1 MPIISLPNA
10 YLKRLCGTDK
20 ETILSLLPKI
30 GSDIERIEEDHID
43 TEFFPDRPDLY
54 STEGVARAIR
64 GYLGIETG
72 EEIYTI
78 TDSGI
83 TFTLDENIKTIRPY
97 FGTAIIRDL
106 NFDNDAILS
115 LMGLQEALHWVLG
128 RGRKKVS
135 IGVHNLDVVTPPF
148 FYHAV
153 SPDTSFVPLEMEK
166 ELTMREILELHPKGR
181 DYAHIVSHLNLFP
194 IITDVHDQVLSF
206 PPIINGELTK
216 VTEDTK
222 NLLLDVTG
230 TDERAVALSLN
241 ILCASLIRAGGKCE
255 SVRADGVLLPDLT
268 PSVRSVSVAE
278 CNALLGIS
286 LKPDEMITILKK
298 MRFGAE
304 LDPAQ
309 EDHVLV
315 RVPCYRADIMHDW
328 DIFEDVGIGYGYENI
343 PTFLPP
349 VATIGTEH
357 PIMTT
362 LSRVRMACTGLGY
375 IEVMPFTLTNT
386 KLLFDAMHRPHHP
399 GTLSILHPIREEQSV
414 FRTDILPSLL
424 DLLRMNKRRELPQ
437 RLFCVGDVVIHEETL
452 QKVALVSTHPGAD
465 FSESYAIAA
474 SLCHELG
481 IEYMVQKGTDPA
493 YIKGRSADIM
503 HTRTQA
509 VIGQFGEIH
518 PDVLR
523 EFDIDQP
530 VAAIE
535 FMASGVLYPRE
546 ERL

>member
-1 MPIISLPNA
+1 MPIISLSNT
-10 YLKRLCGTDK
+10 YLERLCGTDK
-20 ETILSLLPKI
+20 KAILSVLPKI
-30 GSDIERIEEDHID
+30 GSDIERIEDNHID
-43 TEFFPDRPDLY
+43 TEFFPNRPDLY

-64 GYLGIETG
+64 GYLGTETG

-83 TFTLDENIKTIRPY
+83 TFSLDENIRTIRPY
-97 FGTAIIRDL
+97 FGTAVIRDI

-135 IGVHNLDVVTPPF
+135 IGVHNFDSVTPPF

-153 SPDTSFVPLEMEK
+153 SPDTSFVPLDMDEEI
-166 ELTMREILELHPKGR
+166 TMREILEIHPKGR
-181 DYAHIVSHLNLFP
+181 DYAHIVSHLEKFP
-194 IITDVHDQVLSF
+194 IITDAHDQVLSF

-216 VTEDTK
+216 VTEETK

-230 TDERAVALSLN
+230 TDQRAVILALN
-241 ILCASLIRAGGKCE
+241 ILCTSLISAGGRCE
-255 SVRADGVLLPDLT
+255 GVRVDDVFMPDLS

-278 CNALLGIS
+278 CNALLGLS
-286 LKPDEMITILKK
+286 LTPKDMVVALEK

-304 LDPAQ
+304 HNP
-309 EDHVLV
+309 ECEERVLV

-328 DIFEDVGIGYGYENI
+328 DIFEDVGIGYGLDTI
-343 PTFLPP
+343 PASLPH
-349 VATIGTEH
+349 VATIGVEH
-357 PIMTT
+357 PIMRA
-362 LSRVRMACTGLGY
+362 LSRVRMACAGLGY

-386 KLLFDAMHRPHHP
+386 RILFDAMQRPHHP

-424 DLLRMNKRRELPQ
+424 DLFRINKRRELPQ
-437 RLFCVGDVVIHEETL
+437 RLFSTGDVVIHEVTL
-452 QKVALVSTHPGAD
+452 QKVSLASTHPGAD
-465 FSESYAIAA
+465 FSEMYAVIA

-481 IEYMVQKGTDPA
+481 IAYTVQEGSDPA
-493 YIKGRSADIM
+493 FIPGRAADIV
-503 HTRTQA
+503 HTDTGT

-523 EFDIDQP
+523 AFDIDQP
-530 VAAIE
+530 VAAVE
-535 FMASGVLYPRE
+535 LTLSGVLYPLE
-546 ERL
+546 EAL

>member
-1 MPIISLPNA
+1 MPIISLSNT
-10 YLKRLCGTDK
+10 YLKRLCGIDK
-20 ETILSLLPKI
+20 EAILSVLPKI
-30 GSDIERIEEDHID
+30 GSDIERIEEEHID

-72 EEIYTI
+72 EEIYTT

-83 TFTLDENIKTIRPY
+83 TFTLDENIKSIRPY
-97 FGTAIIRDL
+97 FGTAVIRDL

-135 IGVHNLDVVTPPF
+135 IGVHNLDVITPPF

-181 DYAHIVSHLNLFP
+181 DYAHIVSHLDLFP
-194 IITDVHDQVLSF
+194 IITDAHDQVLSF

-216 VTEDTK
+216 VTADTK

-230 TDERAVALSLN
+230 TDERAVTLSLN
-241 ILCASLIRAGGKCE
+241 ILCASLMSAGGRCE
-255 SVRADGVLLPDLT
+255 RVRVDDVLLPNLN
-268 PSVRSVSVAE
+268 PSVRSVSVDE
-278 CNALLGIS
+278 CNALLGLS
-286 LKPDEMITILKK
+286 LTPDEMITILEK

-304 LDPAQ
+304 LDPTQ
-309 EDHVLV
+309 VDHVLV

-328 DIFEDVGIGYGYENI
+328 DVFEDVGIGYGYENI
-343 PTFLPP
+343 PSSLPS
-349 VATIGTEH
+349 VATIGAEH
-357 PIMTT
+357 PIMSA

-386 KLLFDAMHRPHHP
+386 KLLFDAMRRPPHP
-399 GTLSILHPIREEQSV
+399 GVLSILHPIREEQSV

-424 DLLRMNKRRELPQ
+424 DLLRMNKHRELPQ
-437 RLFCVGDVVIHEETL
+437 RLFCVGDVVIHEQTL
-452 QKVALVSTHPGAD
+452 QKLALVSTHPGAD
-465 FSESYAIAA
+465 FSESYAVAT

-481 IEYMVQKGTDPA
+481 IEHIVQKGSDPA
-493 YIKGRSADIM
+493 YIEGRLADII
-503 HTRTQA
+503 HTKTQA

-530 VAAIE
+530 VAAFE
-535 FMASGVLYPRE
+535 VMVSQVLYPFP

>member
-1 MPIISLPNA
+1 MPIISLSDT
-10 YLKRLCGTDK
+10 YLERLCGTDK
-20 ETILSLLPKI
+20 ETILSVLPKI
-30 GSDIERIEEDHID
+30 GSDIERIEDGHID

-72 EEIYTI
+72 EEIYPTK
-78 TDSGI
+78 DSGM
-83 TFTLDENIKTIRPY
+83 TFSLDENIRVIRPY
-97 FGTAIIRDL
+97 FGTAIIRGM

-153 SPDTSFVPLEMEK
+153 SPDTSFVPLDMDK
-166 ELTMREILELHPKGR
+166 EITMREILEQHPKGK
-181 DYAHIVSHLNLFP
+181 DYAHIVSHLDLFP
-194 IITDVHDQVLSF
+194 IITDAHDQVLSF

-241 ILCASLIRAGGKCE
+241 ILCASLISAGGTCE
-255 SVRADGVLLPDLT
+255 SVRADGVLMPDLS
-268 PSVRSVSVAE
+268 PSIRSVSVDE
-278 CNALLGIS
+278 CNSLLGLS
-286 LKPDEMITILKK
+286 LRPEEMVSTLEK
-298 MRFGAE
+298 MRFGAG
-304 LDPAQ
+304 LDPA
-309 EDHVLV
+309 ESSRVLV
-315 RVPCYRADIMHDW
+315 SVPCYRADIMHDW

-343 PTFLPP
+343 PTSLPP
-349 VATIGTEH
+349 VATIGAEH
-357 PIMTT
+357 PIMTA

-386 KLLFDAMHRPHHP
+386 KLLFDAMKRPPHP

-424 DLLRMNKRRELPQ
+424 DLLRINKRRELPQ
-437 RLFCVGDVVIHEETL
+437 RLFCTGDVVICEKTL
-452 QKVALVSTHPGAD
+452 QKLALVSTHPGAD
-465 FSESYAIAA
+465 FSESYAVAA

-481 IEYMVQKGTDPA
+481 IKYAVQETSDPA
-493 YIKGRSADIM
+493 YIPGRAADIIDE
-503 HTRTQA
+503 RTNT

-535 FMASGVLYPRE
+535 FFLSGILYPRE
-546 ERL
+546 ETV

>member
-1 MPIISLPNA
+1 
-10 YLKRLCGTDK
+10 
-20 ETILSLLPKI
+20 
-30 GSDIERIEEDHID
+30 
-43 TEFFPDRPDLY
+43 
-54 STEGVARAIR
+54 
-64 GYLGIETG
+64 
-72 EEIYTI
+72 
-78 TDSGI
+78 
-83 TFTLDENIKTIRPY
+83 
-97 FGTAIIRDL
+97 
-106 NFDNDAILS
+106 
-115 LMGLQEALHWVLG
+115 MGLQEALHWVLG

-181 DYAHIVSHLNLFP
+181 DYAHIVSHLDLFP
-194 IITDVHDQVLSF
+194 IITDAHNQVLSF

-216 VTEDTK
+216 VTANTK

-230 TDERAVALSLN
+230 TDERAVTLSLH
-241 ILCASLIRAGGKCE
+241 ILCASLISAGGTCE
-255 SVRADGVLLPDLT
+255 SVEVDGVFLPDLS
-268 PSVRSVSVAE
+268 PSLRSVSVEE
-278 CNALLGIS
+278 CNSLLGLS
-286 LKPDEMITILKK
+286 LKPDEVVTILEK
-298 MRFGAE
+298 MRYGAE
-304 LDPAQ
+304 QDPAQ
-309 EDHVLV
+309 ADHVLV

-328 DIFEDVGIGYGYENI
+328 DVFEDVGIGYGYENI

-349 VATIGTEH
+349 VATIGAAH
-357 PIMTT
+357 PTMTA

-386 KLLFDAMHRPHHP
+386 KLLFDAMHRPPHP
-399 GTLSILHPIREEQSV
+399 GVLSILHPIREEQSV

-437 RLFCVGDVVIHEETL
+437 RLFCVGDVVLHEETL

-465 FSESYAIAA
+465 FSESYAVAA

-493 YIKGRSADIM
+493 YIEGRSADIV
-503 HTRTQA
+503 HTRTQT

-523 EFDIDQP
+523 EFEIDQP

-535 FMASGVLYPRE
+535 FMVSGVLYACE

>member
-1 MPIISLPNA
+1 MPIISLPDA
-10 YLKRLCGTDK
+10 YLKRLCGADK
-20 ETILSLLPKI
+20 KTILSVLPKI
-30 GSDIERIEEDHID
+30 GSDIERIEEEHID

-72 EEIYTI
+72 EEIYPT

-83 TFTLDENIKTIRPY
+83 TFTLDEHIKKIRPY
-97 FGTAIIRDL
+97 FGTAVIRDL

-135 IGVHNLDVVTPPF
+135 IGVHNLDTVTPPF

-181 DYAHIVSHLNLFP
+181 DYAHIVSHLELFP
-194 IITDVHDQVLSF
+194 IITDAHDQVLSF

-216 VTEDTK
+216 VTKTTK

-230 TDERAVALSLN
+230 TDERAVALSLH
-241 ILCASLIRAGGKCE
+241 ILCASLISAGGRCE
-255 SVRADGVLLPDLT
+255 SVQVDGALLPDLS
-268 PSVRSVSVAE
+268 PSLRSVSVDE
-278 CNALLGIS
+278 CNSLLGLS
-286 LKPDEMITILKK
+286 LKPDEMIDILEK

-304 LDPAQ
+304 LDPVQ
-309 EDHVLV
+309 TDHILV

-328 DIFEDVGIGYGYENI
+328 DVFEDVGIGYGYENI
-343 PTFLPP
+343 PSSLPP
-349 VATIGTEH
+349 VATIGAAH
-357 PIMTT
+357 PIITA
-362 LSRVRMACTGLGY
+362 LSQVRMACAGLGY
-375 IEVMPFTLTNT
+375 IEVMPFTLTNA
-386 KLLFDAMHRPHHP
+386 KLLFDAMHRSPRP
-399 GTLSILHPIREEQSV
+399 GALSILHPIREEQSI

-424 DLLRMNKRRELPQ
+424 DLLRINKHRELPQ

-465 FSESYAIAA
+465 FSESYAVAA

-481 IEYMVQKGTDPA
+481 IAYMVQKGTDPA
-493 YIKGRSADIM
+493 HIEGRCADIV
-503 HTRTQA
+503 HTRTQE

-535 FMASGVLYPRE
+535 FMLSGVLYSCE